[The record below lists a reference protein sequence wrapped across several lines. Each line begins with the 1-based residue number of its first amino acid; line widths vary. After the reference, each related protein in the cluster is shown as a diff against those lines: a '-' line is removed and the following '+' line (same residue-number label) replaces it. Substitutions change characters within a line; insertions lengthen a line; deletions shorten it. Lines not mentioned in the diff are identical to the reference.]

1 MRKFFCF
8 ALCLILFF
16 TCSCSNKKESS
27 DTRILMNTVVT
38 ITADCSMEII
48 DQAFDLCATLE
59 NKLSRTKENSDIWA
73 INNSD
78 TFVPVSNETIMLIN
92 KARYYSEKTNGKFDV
107 TVYPVSSLYD
117 FTSKKLPSNEKIAAA
132 LPLVDYKKIE
142 VKGNSVCLKEGG
154 IDFGGIAKGYIADCV
169 VVFLKEK
176 GVKSA
181 IVNIGGNLYCFG
193 KNEYKIG
200 IKKPFENGII
210 ATVKGKEGAFV
221 TSGIYERYIKE
232 NDKIYHHIIDP
243 ATGYGVEN
251 DLAGVTVMC
260 SSSADA
266 DALSTAC
273 MLLGGSDGIKLI
285 DSCENTE
292 AVLVKRDG
300 SILLSNG
307 LIMKNGYI
315 VYK

>member
-1 MRKFFCF
+1 MRKFLCL
-8 ALCLILFF
+8 ALCLILFLN
-16 TCSCSNKKESS
+16 CSCSNKKESS

-38 ITADCSMEII
+38 ITADCSKEII
-48 DQAFDLCATLE
+48 DQAFDLCSALE

-73 INNSD
+73 INNSNG
-78 TFVPVSNETIMLIN
+78 FVRVSAETILLIN
-92 KARYYSEKTNGKFDV
+92 KAKYYSDKTGGKFDV

-117 FTSKKLPSNEKIAAA
+117 FTLKKLPSKEKIAAA
-132 LPLVDYKKIE
+132 LPLVDYRKIQIE
-142 VKGNSVCLKEGG
+142 GDTVCLKDGG
-154 IDFGGIAKGYIADCV
+154 IDLGGIAKGYIADRV
-169 VVFLKEK
+169 VAFLREK

-193 KNEYKIG
+193 KKEYKIG
-200 IKKPFENGII
+200 IKKPFENSVI
-210 ATVKGKEGAFV
+210 ATVNGKEGTFV

-232 NDKIYHHIIDP
+232 NGKIYHHIIDP

-273 MLLGGSDGIKLI
+273 MLIGSNDGVRLI

-292 AVLVKRDG
+292 AVFVKKDG
-300 SILLSNG
+300 SIMLSGG

-315 VYK
+315 EYK

>member
-210 ATVKGKEGAFV
+210 ATVKGKEGTYV
-221 TSGIYERYIKE
+221 TSGIYERYIEK
-232 NDKIYHHIIDP
+232 DGRIYHHIIDP
-243 ATGYGVEN
+243 DTLYPKN
-251 DLAGVTVMC
+251 DFKSVSVLCGNSALADV
-260 SSSADA
+260 
-266 DALSTAC
+266 LSTALFN
-273 MLLGGSDGIKLI
+273 MSLEEGKDLIKSLENVYVLWVDKDGKTHY
-285 DSCENTE
+285 SEGFE
-292 AVLVKRDG
+292 E
-300 SILLSNG
+300 
-307 LIMKNGYI
+307 
-315 VYK
+315 